1 MEKLTITGA
10 DQEWVADV
18 PQSWDE
24 VPLNIYPNLA
34 QLYLKELPRMTVS
47 DKLVRVLYL
56 LAWSAKDGIDRFD
69 LPHLQQAFKLV
80 EWVFNKVEISINI
93 LPEFTHNDIRY
104 LGPDPLLG
112 NMRFGEFVMAET
124 YFLQYWEYKRPETL
138 NKLISV
144 LYRPEGKGAAHEIGN
159 VEYCGDLREKFNSNL
174 TEFRAEELKDLD
186 LSIKDGIYLYYL
198 ASRWKAF
205 DSYPHIFPK
214 KKNQK
219 IDTPKQKAP
228 RYGWL
233 GTFDDLV
240 GEKGRTAETLE
251 NEFVHTTLMSLERG
265 QIKFK
270 EIKKNRK

>member
-1 MEKLTITGA
+1 MAE
-10 DQEWVADV
+10 V
-18 PQSWDE
+18 PQNWDE

-34 QLYLKELPRMTVS
+34 QLYLKELPRMTFS
-47 DKLVRVLYL
+47 DKMVRALYL
-56 LAWSAKDGIDRFD
+56 LAWKAKEGIDRFD
-69 LPHLQQAFKLV
+69 LSHLQQAFELIK
-80 EWVFNKVEISINI
+80 WVFEKVEINVKI
-93 LPEFTHNDIRY
+93 LPEFTHKDVIY
-104 LGPDPLLG
+104 LAPDPLLG

-124 YFLQYWEYKRPETL
+124 YFIQYWEYKNPAIL
-138 NKLISV
+138 DKLISV
-144 LYRPEGKGAAHEIGN
+144 LYRPAGKGAAHEIGN

-174 TEFRAEELKDLD
+174 IDYRSEELKDLD
-186 LSIKDGIYLYYL
+186 LAIKDGIYLYYL

-214 KKNQK
+214 KKHQK
-219 IDTPKQKAP
+219 IDTHKQKVP

-233 GTFDDLV
+233 GTFDDLL